1 MKISRLQVTIWTVFG
16 ILIVANV
23 FAFLISM
30 SRSQSIQTYEEQTGT
45 LKLANSDLEE
55 MMYDANSLQYA
66 ASRAA
71 DLSFTVKAQP
81 YYLHSIGVA
90 KRN

>member
-1 MKISRLQVTIWTVFG
+1 MKFTKVNITIWSVLS

-30 SRSQSIQTYEEQTGT
+30 RQSQSIQAFEADTQK

-55 MMYDANSLQYA
+55 VMYDANSLQYA

-71 DLSFTVKAQP
+71 DLTFSTKAKP